1 MEYKAASQRRK
12 RELADALK
20 NLMQTK
26 PFSKITVSE
35 LIKVCNIN
43 RNTFYYHFED
53 TNALLKWTLEQ
64 EAVQVVKKFDLIT
77 ENKDAIYFV
86 MDYVDENH
94 KMILNICDSVGIGE
108 LRKFFSTDFY
118 EIVSSVVNSF
128 KKMKNIT
135 VDESYKD
142 FLCRFFTEAMAGFL
156 LEWISQDKH
165 KDREETVEYIS
176 STLHDSILSSLQ
188 TYNTNKSEA

>member
-94 KMILNICDSVGIGE
+94 KMILNICATTHE
-108 LRKFFSTDFY
+108 
-118 EIVSSVVNSF
+118 
-128 KKMKNIT
+128 
-135 VDESYKD
+135 
-142 FLCRFFTEAMAGFL
+142 
-156 LEWISQDKH
+156 DKY
-165 KDREETVEYIS
+165 T
-176 STLHDSILSSLQ
+176 TTAL
-188 TYNTNKSEA
+188 